1 MIYCHIH
8 TARDGVAHA
17 DATLLRSAARSPGLV
32 NGAHRDA
39 PPKGLR
45 SGEFRRGTKTEN

>member
-8 TARDGVAHA
+8 TARGVAHA
-17 DATLLRSAARSPGLV
+17 RATCSRCRQIIHEVVVATP
-32 NGAHRDA
+32 HRDA